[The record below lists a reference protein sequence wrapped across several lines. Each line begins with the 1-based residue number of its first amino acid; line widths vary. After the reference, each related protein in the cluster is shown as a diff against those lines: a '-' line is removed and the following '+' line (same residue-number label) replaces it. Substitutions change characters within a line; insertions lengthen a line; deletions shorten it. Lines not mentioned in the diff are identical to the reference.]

1 MFHNIFK
8 LSLLLLLF
16 VLTNSSVWGQ
26 NGFYVSLNPSYSV
39 ISFDDTQFDEN
50 DDNGTGPGLG
60 LAFGYGF
67 NHVLTLMV
75 SVSSFSLNEGA
86 ARSNYAE
93 VVGRFH
99 ILNRRITPYLEA
111 GALGTYFKYDD
122 VDNRLSGT
130 GVSVGTGLKIG
141 ITPKASIE
149 MGIRPSRVYFHK
161 IKVGNQTSDL
171 EDVKTWQT
179 RAHIGVSFY
188 IN

>member
-1 MFHNIFK
+1 MNHNIFK
-8 LSLLLLLF
+8 LSLFLFFF
-16 VLTNSSVWGQ
+16 VLTNSTVWGQ
-26 NGFYVSLNPSYSV
+26 SGFYVSLNPSYSV
-39 ISFDDTQFDEN
+39 ITFDDTKFDEN
-50 DDNGTGPGLG
+50 DENGTGPGLG

-75 SVSSFSLNEGA
+75 SVSSYSLNEGA
-86 ARSNYAE
+86 ARSSYAE

-99 ILNRRITPYLEA
+99 ILNRRITPFVEA
-111 GALGTYFKYDD
+111 GALGTYFKYED

-161 IKVGNQTSDL
+161 IKIGNQASDI

-179 RAHIGVSFY
+179 KAHIGISFTF
-188 IN
+188 N